1 MIKSPT
7 KQSVLFIK
15 AICCYYIQFH
25 TEEKIAPLNAAAAGI
40 LFAPPPPIPAGRR
53 AADPN
58 HPKRRRRQN
67 IIGAGL

>member
-25 TEEKIAPLNAAAAGI
+25 TKEKIAPLNAAGI
-40 LFAPPPPIPAGRR
+40 LFTPPPPIPAGRR
-53 AADPN
+53 AAAADPN